1 MNSFR
6 DNLSPEEQ
14 AHLVTVQGKVK
25 QVFLRRLQAPE
36 WSVISFVAEWN
47 RAQDDIGLANQGE
60 GVELACRAGCSH
72 CCHASVEIFSP
83 EAFAIVRT
91 LKTLP
96 ADRLSAIRQRL
107 LEYELDNIDDPAW
120 TKRPACPFLDD
131 HRCSI
136 YAVRPVACRQ
146 AHSLDVKACE
156 NDAPH
161 IPQSLNLLAGMSAL
175 SGGVMD
181 ALAVKGLDTAAYDFV
196 PAVLLALDDPG
207 CEERWLA
214 GERVFSPV
222 T

>member
-1 MNSFR
+1 MNDFR
-6 DNLSPEEQ
+6 DSLSSEERS
-14 AHLVTVQGKVK
+14 HLVSMQGKVK
-25 QVFLRRLQAPE
+25 QTFLRHLQRPE
-36 WSVISFVAEWN
+36 WSAISLVAEWN
-47 RAQDDIGLANQGE
+47 STMDSINVGMQTE
-60 GVELACRAGCSH
+60 GVKLACRAGCSH

-107 LEYELDNIDDPAW
+107 LEYGLDNIDDPAW

-161 IPQSLNLLAGMSAL
+161 IPQ
-175 SGGVMD
+175 
-181 ALAVKGLDTAAYDFV
+181 
-196 PAVLLALDDPG
+196 
-207 CEERWLA
+207 
-214 GERVFSPV
+214 
-222 T
+222 